1 MSVNIYIG
9 NLAFAVKDQDLNK
22 VFSEFGEVVSANVIS
37 DKVSGRSKG
46 FGFVEM
52 KNTEDAGKAVKE
64 LDGKE
69 IMGRQVKVNFAKP
82 KSEKSN
88 F

>member
-9 NLAFAVKDQDLNK
+9 NLAFAVKDSELNK
-22 VFSEFGEVVSANVIS
+22 VFSEFGEVVSASVIS
-37 DKVSGRSKG
+37 DKISGRSKG

-52 KNTEDAGKAVKE
+52 QNAEDADKAIKA

-69 IMGRQVKVNFAKP
+69 IMGRPAKVNLAKP
-82 KSEKSN
+82 RPEHS
-88 F
+88 

>member
-1 MSVNIYIG
+1 MSVNIYVG
-9 NLAFAVKDQDLNK
+9 NLSYAVNDAELDKT
-22 VFSEFGEVVSANVIS
+22 FSEFGEVVSAKVIA
-37 DKVSGRSKG
+37 DKISGRSKG

-52 KNTEDAGKAVKE
+52 QNAEDANKAVKE

-69 IMGRQVKVNFAKP
+69 LMGRPVKVNFAKP
-82 KSEKSN
+82 KSENSR

>member
-9 NLAFAVKDQDLNK
+9 NLAYSVTDSELNK
-22 VFSEFGEVVSANVIS
+22 TFGKFGEVISAKVIS

-52 KNTEDAGKAVKE
+52 QNQEEASKAVKE

-69 IMGRQVKVNFAKP
+69 VMGRAVKVNFAKP
-82 KSEKSN
+82 KS
-88 F
+88 

>member
-1 MSVNIYIG
+1 MSTNIYIG
-9 NLAFAVKDQDLNK
+9 NLSYSVNDPELNKAFA
-22 VFSEFGEVVSANVIS
+22 EFGEVVSAKVIA

-52 KNTEDAGKAVKE
+52 QNAEDAAKAVKE

-69 IMGRQVKVNFAKP
+69 LMGRAIKVNFAKP
-82 KSEKSN
+82 KSDD